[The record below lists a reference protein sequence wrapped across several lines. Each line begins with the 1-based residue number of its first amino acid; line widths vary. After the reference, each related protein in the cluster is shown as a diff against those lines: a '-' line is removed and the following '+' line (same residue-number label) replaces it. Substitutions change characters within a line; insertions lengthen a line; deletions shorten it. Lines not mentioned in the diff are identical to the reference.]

1 MQGYIVVGYRGTFAF
16 GRDMSDV
23 KFRKLTRI
31 LVHGKSVLCREVFK
45 VASPNIVIWHYLM
58 TEGHAEREQGPGQGA
73 GRWPVHSQVLLEA
86 HHAGA
91 GVRPVVRGRVQDGW
105 VLCIRYLGTCF
116 FTGPQARTGR
126 WWWVIPTLILSFDL
140 KTVISKCFFNEKY
153 KHTTTEK
160 EVPSSVYFQSITVSI
175 SSRLVCWPE

>member
-1 MQGYIVVGYRGTFAF
+1 
-16 GRDMSDV
+16 MSDV

-45 VASPNIVIWHYLM
+45 VASHNIVIWHYLM

-140 KTVISKCFFNEKY
+140 KTVISKCFFLMKSISIPQL
-153 KHTTTEK
+153 KK
-160 EVPSSVYFQSITVSI
+160 KCQAQSIPSLSLFPSRHVSSADRNSLKGWI
-175 SSRLVCWPE
+175 KKNLYWK